1 MAGATPLYEFESRSF
16 EHSTSEL
23 PKLEALAEKLRA
35 GCTAHSLFGMH
46 EYRLDA
52 RPGGTILDQA
62 HEDDRD
68 FAEGVLVS
76 AGIEDPGSVDTIF
89 ANIIT
94 GAGNY
99 NSYLRVNAD
108 TAVGNFHA
116 DPRIITQ
123 DGQVLFLPPR
133 AGRLAIALFDDGI
146 FLGLLPSPPRFLLLG
161 VEAHELAL
169 AVPVQQVV
177 VALLVLVRDAADFA
191 VDGGE
196 VESVSAH
203 LCELVGHL
211 LQSHAPDHEVGQQDA
226 VCADLVHGA
235 ASGVLVARDPGS
247 LLVVARAFGPFVGS
261 GLR

>member
-146 FLGLLPSPPRFLLLG
+146 WGIDNTIT
-161 VEAHELAL
+161 
-169 AVPVQQVV
+169 VPVSRTTHYTWPHPTARSGYYYEGMRKFRQILVGEDSHFLRGPADIDGFGEKYQAVRHTAEQWRYWGLEFVHRAGQVTEAGRV
-177 VALLVLVRDAADFA
+177 QIA
-191 VDGGE
+191 VDFKPG
-196 VESVSAH
+196 
-203 LCELVGHL
+203 
-211 LQSHAPDHEVGQQDA
+211 
-226 VCADLVHGA
+226 
-235 ASGVLVARDPGS
+235 RDPY
-247 LLVVARAFGPFVGS
+247 LQNA
-261 GLR
+261 